1 MGDRGSRVRQQ
12 LDHRHGGTVKIAA
25 PDECV
30 RGYVFTF
37 DYRNYLSGSWGGW
50 VENRMRK
57 RIYMGDEP

>member
-1 MGDRGSRVRQQ
+1 M
-12 LDHRHGGTVKIAA
+12 KIAA

-50 VENRMRK
+50 VENLMRK